1 MCADGFG
8 NGWGQGNIAIRGVKS
23 HQGLLL
29 IVDSAKGVGSW
40 TAPIPALCEISPSE
54 AAVLGASLVE
64 SLNMNVKIG
73 VSCGQLI
80 PRTHT
85 RSPRLKTAVK
95 HAFSLPVG
103 IVVILTFVL
112 GSELFIAVAVA
123 ALIKSVFRAVV
134 KTGNRRG
141 KVEKR
146 EGGA

>member
-1 MCADGFG
+1 
-8 NGWGQGNIAIRGVKS
+8 
-23 HQGLLL
+23 
-29 IVDSAKGVGSW
+29 
-40 TAPIPALCEISPSE
+40 
-54 AAVLGASLVE
+54 
-64 SLNMNVKIG
+64 MNVKIG